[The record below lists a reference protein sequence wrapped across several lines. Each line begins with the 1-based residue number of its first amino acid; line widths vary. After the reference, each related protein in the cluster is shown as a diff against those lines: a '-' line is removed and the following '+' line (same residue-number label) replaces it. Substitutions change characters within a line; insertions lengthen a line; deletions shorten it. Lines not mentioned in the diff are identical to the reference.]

1 MRSRTVEGG
10 FLLRFDR
17 GEKLPEALGAFCLE
31 QRISSATAQAIGAL
45 EDIALGYYDIAA
57 TKYERTRLSGSW
69 ELVSMMSV
77 IATWEEKPFV
87 RTHVVLSGR
96 DFTARGGHLFEG
108 TVSVT
113 VEMRLAAIAQ
123 NIHRVMNPTTGLHM
137 LDL

>member
-1 MRSRTVEGG
+1 MRSRAVEGG

-17 GEKLPEALGAFCLE
+17 GEKLPDALGDFCRD
-31 QRISSATAQAIGAL
+31 QRIASATAQAIGAL
-45 EDIALGYYDIAA
+45 EDVELGYYDITAK
-57 TKYERTRLSGSW
+57 KYERTRLSGSW

-77 IATWEEKPFV
+77 IASWEEKPFV
-87 RTHVVLSGR
+87 HTHVVLTGR

-113 VEMRLAAIAQ
+113 VEMRLAAIGQ
-123 NIHRVMNPTTGLHM
+123 DIHRVMNPVTGLHM